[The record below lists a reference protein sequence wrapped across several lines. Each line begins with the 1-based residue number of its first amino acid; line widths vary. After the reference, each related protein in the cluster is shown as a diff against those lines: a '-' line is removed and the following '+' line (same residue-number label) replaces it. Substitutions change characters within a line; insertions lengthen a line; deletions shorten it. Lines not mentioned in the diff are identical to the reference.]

1 MKRSKLILIGF
12 VFILSLGVFI
22 WGYNFLKG
30 NDIFSH
36 QRVFYGK
43 YKDVGGLLAANP
55 VLINGMQVGQVRNLY
70 FAPDMSGDIIVEFLM
85 SSDFPIPKNTEAII
99 TNANLLGDKA
109 VTFKLGNSKDLA
121 RNGDTLITREGTSLA
136 EAVNEQLAP
145 LKNRAE
151 TLLNSVDELVI
162 ELNKVF
168 AGQAGQDLRES
179 FKDIKATIAH
189 LNSTSSNIDTLVR
202 GQVTRIGMIINNIES
217 FTNELDKSKEKV
229 TGTLNNLNTISGSLA
244 EIDYKNSIDRIDS
257 TMLELKVMLNK
268 INSGEGSMGKLVVND
283 SLYMELNKS
292 ADELNKLL
300 KDIRENPKRYVKF
313 SLF

>member
-1 MKRSKLILIGF
+1 VKRSKLILIGF
-12 VFILSLGVFI
+12 VFILSIGVLI

-55 VLINGMQVGQVRNLY
+55 VLINGMQVGQVRSLY

-85 SSDFPIPKNTEAII
+85 SSDFPIPKNTQAII

-109 VTFKLGNSKDLA
+109 VTFKLGDSKELA
-121 RNGDTLITREGTSLA
+121 ENGDTLVAKVESTLA

-151 TLLNSVDELVI
+151 TLLNSVDELVL

-179 FKDIKATIAH
+179 FKDIKATITH
-189 LNSTSSNIDTLVR
+189 LNSTSSNIDTLVQ
-202 GQVTRIGMIINNIES
+202 GQVTRIGMIIDNIES
-217 FTNELDKSKEKV
+217 FTNEMNNNKENI
-229 TGTLNNLNTISGSLA
+229 TGTLQHLNTLSDSLA
-244 EIDYKNSIDRIDS
+244 KIDYRNTFDKIDN
-257 TMLELKVMLNK
+257 TMAELKDMLNK
-268 INSGEGSMGKLVVND
+268 INSGEGSMGKLMVND

-292 ADELNKLL
+292 ANELNKLL